1 MNNVYVLIRCN
12 LSIWEDYDGT
22 LNEERG
28 IPMVAGVYK
37 TKEKMIK
44 ELTDDNGIFRFSEE
58 FAEQLVETGN
68 AEDYNDC
75 YYLYKKEL
83 N

>member
-1 MNNVYVLIRCN
+1 MNNVYVLIQCN
-12 LSIWEDYDGT
+12 LSVWEDY
-22 LNEERG
+22 EERG

-44 ELTDDNGIFRFSEE
+44 ELTDDKF
-58 FAEQLVETGN
+58 VETGN

-75 YYLYKKEL
+75 YYLYKKEYHKKDL
-83 N
+83 KNC